1 MENREILSIETAFI
15 NSNAFKEAVN
25 MREINA
31 AKRSKN
37 SYASKKF
44 AASVKLSNLIG
55 EATKWFNSDAG
66 KEALLE
72 AGISWTKNE
81 FGRIALGME
90 KRQYNRCLQ
99 VSKLDQRIIDAFNT
113 KCDELIAANEKV
125 DRSLVGVLKF
135 AKNIDLSEGA
145 LGVNENSS
153 ESEVLEAENE
163 AIENAEI
170 EQRTN
175 YILTLSFKSNSGKNL
190 SMRIDDNGNLTGS
203 NLDEISAAI
212 SLIANT
218 INPTNQ

>member
-1 MENREILSIETAFI
+1 M
-15 NSNAFKEAVN
+15 
-25 MREINA
+25 
-31 AKRSKN
+31 
-37 SYASKKF
+37 
-44 AASVKLSNLIG
+44 
-55 EATKWFNSDAG
+55 
-66 KEALLE
+66 
-72 AGISWTKNE
+72 
-81 FGRIALGME
+81 
-90 KRQYNRCLQ
+90 
-99 VSKLDQRIIDAFNT
+99 
-113 KCDELIAANEKV
+113 